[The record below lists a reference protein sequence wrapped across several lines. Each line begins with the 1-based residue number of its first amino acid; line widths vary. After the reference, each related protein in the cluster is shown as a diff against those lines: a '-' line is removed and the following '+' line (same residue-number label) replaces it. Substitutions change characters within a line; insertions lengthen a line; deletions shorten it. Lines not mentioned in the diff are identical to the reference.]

1 MIGWAV
7 AFVDA
12 AGDGAGHDTKRREGN
27 VAMGIKDVLHRHEDF
42 LMALPNV
49 QAVGLGR
56 KNGGDVITVFV
67 ETKVQ
72 RLDIPSSL
80 EGYEIDIQEIGT
92 VTAQGADPK

>member
-1 MIGWAV
+1 MSI
-7 AFVDA
+7 
-12 AGDGAGHDTKRREGN
+12 EN
-27 VAMGIKDVLHRHEDF
+27 VLRKHEDF

-56 KNGGDVITVFV
+56 RDGEDVITVFV

-72 RLDIPSSL
+72 GQDIPSSL

-92 VTAQGADPK
+92 VTAQGAAPK